1 MESKLNIIGLPTAY
15 SDEITGELNTLLASA
30 SVYYQNLRGLHWN
43 ISGRQFFQ
51 LHEKFKLL
59 YTQAALDVDE
69 IAERILSLTGKP
81 LHTLEDFI
89 KNSAIKSAGGV
100 FEDKKAVQ
108 VIVDNLSLL
117 LKQERAVLARTAN
130 ANDDG
135 TADLMTRLINAQ
147 EKDLWMMSAWL
158 G

>member
-1 MESKLNIIGLPTAY
+1 METKLNAIGLPVTY
-15 SDEITGELNTLLASA
+15 SIEITGEMNALLASA

-51 LHEKFKLL
+51 LHEKFELL

-81 LHTLEDFI
+81 LHTMEDFI
-89 KNSAIKSAGGV
+89 QNAHIKSAGGI
-100 FEDKKAVQ
+100 FEDSKAVQ
-108 VIVDNLSLL
+108 VIVDNLSIL
-117 LKQERAVLARTAN
+117 LKQERAILSKAAG

-135 TADLMTRLINAQ
+135 TADLMTRLIHAQ